1 MPAREV
7 KQRVPADVW
16 NGYFKFCVER
26 NPWDKVLSH
35 YNMHATREGGALSL
49 DEYLSRARFPINDF
63 RYLDRSRSKIIVD
76 RIVRYENLLVEL
88 GKVFAQLNIPFDGT
102 LGVAAKSEYRVDRR
116 PYQEVFNEQQQR
128 IVEKAFAKEIE
139 LHGYRFEE

>member
-35 YNMHATREGGALSL
+35 YNMHAAREGGRLSF
-49 DEYLSRARFPINDF
+49 DEYLARGRFPVNDF
-63 RYLDRSRSKIIVD
+63 RYTDRSRSKIIVD

-88 GKVFAQLNIPFDGT
+88 GEIFRT
-102 LGVAAKSEYRVDRR
+102 AKHSIRRYPWCCSEVG
-116 PYQEVFNEQQQR
+116 
-128 IVEKAFAKEIE
+128 IS
-139 LHGYRFEE
+139 L